1 MSLYTH
7 VYYCIVFILCTNAT
21 LNISFQKRRSFAR
34 ATPKGHGRGGRGC
47 QRGQSEGAKSKVLRK
62 SNLFLFHCCYFMKYF
77 LPSSCIILLKWPPA
91 AAAAYLCVF
100 SEFNSPTLPCWAIL
114 SSCAT
119 LSPSL
124 CNPSWP
130 WAMAN
135 ARFALRRFVRD
146 AKRSEEGTATK
157 RRTAVRWGSVLT
169 LRLPPSPFLPSL
181 DASIWRACLRRHV
194 GNRFIS
200 SCPWDRL
207 RLPL

>member
-1 MSLYTH
+1 MHYPVEVAARPRRRRVSLRLQRIQFAH
-7 VYYCIVFILCTNAT
+7 LALLGHFVILRYP
-21 LNISFQKRRSFAR
+21 I
-34 ATPKGHGRGGRGC
+34 
-47 QRGQSEGAKSKVLRK
+47 
-62 SNLFLFHCCYFMKYF
+62 
-77 LPSSCIILLKWPPA
+77 
-91 AAAAYLCVF
+91 
-100 SEFNSPTLPCWAIL
+100 
-114 SSCAT
+114 
-119 LSPSL
+119 SL

-135 ARFALRRFVRD
+135 ARFALRRFVRG

-200 SCPWDRL
+200 SCLGIDLGYLYNLWANPMF
-207 RLPL
+207 